1 MLRLLYQDEHYIAVY
16 KPSGLLV
23 HRSMIDRHETQFAL
37 QMARD
42 LIGQRVYPVHRL
54 DKPTSGVLLFALS
67 SQAANRL
74 MTRFA
79 DGEID
84 KEYLAVVRGYTEESG
99 VIDYA
104 LVEER
109 DRIADAMS
117 DPNPAPQNAITH
129 YSRLATVEFEHPVGR
144 YSTARFS
151 LVRVSP
157 KTGRRH
163 QIRRHLRHIF
173 HPVLCDTTH
182 GDGKQNR
189 FFKNHL
195 GADRL
200 MLSATRVSFMHPYSK
215 QRTTVDAFPD
225 ERFTRVTGACSWDLA
240 SLLDTATTT
249 G

>member
-1 MLRLLYQDEHYIAVY
+1 MLKLLYQDEHYIAVY

-23 HRSMIDRHETQFAL
+23 HRSMIDRDETQFAL

-54 DKPTSGVLLFALS
+54 DKPTSGVLLFALN

-74 MTRFA
+74 MTQFA

-84 KEYLAVVRGYTEESG
+84 KEYLAVVRGYTEENG
-99 VIDYA
+99 IIDYA

-109 DRIADAMS
+109 DRIADAMANP
-117 DPNPAPQNAITH
+117 DPEPQNAITH
-129 YSRLATVEFEHPVGR
+129 YSRLAVVEFDHPVGR

-182 GDGKQNR
+182 GDGRQNR
-189 FFKNHL
+189 FFRDHL

-200 MLSATRVSFMHPYSK
+200 MLSATCVSFVHPYSK
-215 QRTTVDAFPD
+215 QRTTVYALPD
-225 ERFTRVTGACSWDLA
+225 EGFTQITGACGWDVA
-240 SLLDTATTT
+240 SLVDTTT
-249 G
+249 HLG

>member
-1 MLRLLYQDEHYIAVY
+1 MLKLLYQDEHYIAVY

-54 DKPTSGVLLFALS
+54 DKPTSGVLLFALN

-74 MTRFA
+74 MTQFA

-84 KEYLAVVRGYTEESG
+84 KEYLAVVRGYTEENG

-109 DRIADAMS
+109 DRIADAMANP
-117 DPNPAPQNAITH
+117 DPEPQKAITH
-129 YSRLATVEFEHPVGR
+129 YSRLAVVEFDHPVGR

-182 GDGKQNR
+182 GDGRQNR
-189 FFKNHL
+189 FFRDHL
-195 GADRL
+195 SADRL
-200 MLSATRVSFMHPYSK
+200 MLSATCVSFVHPYSK
-215 QRTTVDAFPD
+215 QRTTVYALPD
-225 ERFTRVTGACSWDLA
+225 EGFTQITGACGWDVS
-240 SLLDTATTT
+240 SLVDTTT
-249 G
+249 HLG